1 MVDNRSRSVAQGQHA
16 RKRGNFVAEQQRVV
30 GIDLG
35 TTNSLIAFMQGD
47 APIVIPGED
56 GSPIVPSVVA
66 FDQETASG
74 FSVGNAARGVLLT
87 HSANAVY
94 SVKRLM
100 GRDLTDIQ
108 DELKLFPFQL
118 AEGLQPGEVLK
129 LNIGGLTLTPPEV
142 SAYIL
147 LQLKRNAERF
157 FGVEVTKAVITVPAY
172 FNDAQRQATKDA
184 GRIAGLDVLR
194 LVNEPT
200 AAALAY
206 GLDKNPDGSAKDGI
220 IAVYDFGGGTF
231 DISILKLHEGIFEVI
246 ATGGDTHLG
255 GDDIDNL
262 LTAVALDDIRGD
274 LGLDISTN
282 PEVVQQLRKAVIEA
296 KIALSDAEST
306 RILLEIPAGTGKS
319 QIPSGDDNKEL
330 NTKAGA
336 PPLSAV
342 ERVDSEMWEGKNSG
356 PTQPTH
362 YAREITRAQYEQLIA
377 PIIARTAAPV
387 KQALRDAGFTA
398 ADIDEVVMV
407 GGSTRIPA
415 VRKLVTELFDLEARG
430 RKLHTELNPDEVV
443 ALGAAVQAQI
453 LSGEYSSATDD
464 LLLLDVTPLSLG
476 IEALGGVV
484 AKIIQRNS
492 TIPASATE
500 HFTTGVD
507 GQTNVAI
514 HVLQGERELA
524 KDCRSLARFDLK
536 GIPPM
541 VAGLP
546 RIEVKFLIDANG
558 ILHVSARE
566 QRSGQEAAVEVKPTY
581 GLTDEQVEAMI
592 LESFDNAEEDITARQ
607 VIEAKNEAETIMTAV
622 EKGEKTPAWQQLTFD
637 EHAAIKAA
645 ASELKQAVIGGD
657 YKVIRK
663 GIDQLDKKTRRFA
676 EIMMDSAVTGALGGK
691 TMAAA
696 GADLA
701 ASQQGAAPSAP
712 HAFAKAEVSEATPA
726 PDPFADA
733 EADLETPGESTED

>member
-1 MVDNRSRSVAQGQHA
+1 M
-16 RKRGNFVAEQQRVV
+16 AEQQRVV

-35 TTNSLIAFMQGD
+35 TTNSLIAFMQGET
-47 APIVIPGED
+47 PTVIPGED

-66 FDQETASG
+66 FDQDTLNG
-74 FSVGNAARGVLLT
+74 FSVGNAARSVLLT
-87 HSANAVY
+87 NAANAVY

-100 GRDLTDIQ
+100 GRDLADIT
-108 DELKLFPFQL
+108 DELKLFPFHL
-118 AEGLQPGEVLK
+118 ADGLEAGQVLK
-129 LNIGGLTLTPPEV
+129 LNVGGLTLTPPEI

-147 LQLKRNAERF
+147 LQLKHNAERF
-157 FGVEVTKAVITVPAY
+157 FGAEVTKAVITVPAY

-206 GLDKNPDGSAKDGI
+206 GLDKNPDGSNKDGI

-246 ATGGDTHLG
+246 STGGDTHLG

-274 LGLDISTN
+274 LGLDVTTN
-282 PEVVQQLRKAVIEA
+282 PEVIQQLRKAVIEA
-296 KIALSDAEST
+296 KIALSTDDST
-306 RILLEIPAGTGKS
+306 RLALTLPDGS
-319 QIPSGDDNKEL
+319 L
-330 NTKAGA
+330 
-336 PPLSAV
+336 
-342 ERVDSEMWEGKNSG
+342 
-356 PTQPTH
+356 
-362 YAREITRAQYEQLIA
+362 YAREITRDQFEQLIA
-377 PIIARTAAPV
+377 PVIARTAAPV
-387 KQALRDAGFTA
+387 KQALKDAGLEPA
-398 ADIDEVVMV
+398 QIDEVVMV

-415 VRKLVTELFDLEARG
+415 VRKLVTELFSLESRG
-430 RKLHTELNPDEVV
+430 RKLHTSLNPDEVV

-453 LSGEYSSATDD
+453 LSGTENAATND

-536 GIPPM
+536 NIPPM

-566 QRSGQEAAVEVKPTY
+566 QRSGQQAEVEVKPTY
-581 GLTDEQVEAMI
+581 GLTDEQVETMI
-592 LESFDNAEEDITARQ
+592 LDSFDHAEDDITARQ
-607 VIEAKNEAETIMTAV
+607 LIEAQNEAHTILTAV
-622 EKGEKTPAWQQLTFD
+622 EKGEQSPAWQQLTFD

-645 ASELKQAVIGGD
+645 ALELKNAIRGGD
-657 YKVIRK
+657 YKIIRQ
-663 GIDQLDKKTRRFA
+663 GIEQLDKHTRRFA
-676 EIMMDSAVTGALGGK
+676 EIMMDSAVSGALGGK

-696 GADLA
+696 GEAID
-701 ASQQGAAPSAP
+701 SKGAAPSAP
-712 HAFAKAEVSEATPA
+712 HPFSKAEIN
-726 PDPFADA
+726 
-733 EADLETPGESTED
+733 GK